1 MLLLCT
7 LHCKLIIL
15 NWRYFNFNL
24 DFYQK
29 QNFNRIYRH
38 SIIWKSYTSI
48 LVHCHYTYANC
59 LLSSGGRIR
68 FLSKF
73 KGSNL
78 GKRTF
83 FPKNLKRTRKR
94 SAAPNS
100 RHQKN
105 LFFCAARNSPFMG
118 PETGHKS
125 GGLWL
130 WLKVSNSEKY
140 GFRFI
145 LLFMTLLFFY
155 LARSAS
161 LCYSTYSIDSCT

>member
-1 MLLLCT
+1 MKCCIDILQYSISTLQYMLLLCT

-15 NWRYFNFNL
+15 NWRYFNFYLN
-24 DFYQK
+24 FYQK
-29 QNFNRIYRH
+29 QNFIWIYRH

-94 SAAPNS
+94 SAGPNS
-100 RHQKN
+100 RHQKK
-105 LFFCAARNSPFMG
+105 LFFRAARNSPFMG
-118 PETGHKS
+118 PETGHIK
-125 GGLWL
+125 GGL
-130 WLKVSNSEKY
+130 
-140 GFRFI
+140 
-145 LLFMTLLFFY
+145 
-155 LARSAS
+155 
-161 LCYSTYSIDSCT
+161 